1 MKNQWLNFMTGVIQV
16 NAKGK
21 GIERFINQ
29 CIQNDINIWNVK
41 RQGTESV
48 TFFMLLKDVSKVRRV
63 VRTFD
68 CKLFFIQKVGLPFL
82 MKKVLTN
89 SGFLLGLLL
98 FFVIMILLSN
108 IVWQIEID
116 GAQPQTEHQI
126 YQHLDEMGV
135 KKGKLQFLLE
145 DVDIIQ
151 QQLTNNIDSITW
163 IGVEL
168 RGTTYHFQ
176 VVEKEEPEEPEQ
188 IGPQHLVA
196 KKESVITKMFVEE
209 GQAIV
214 EINQHVNKGELLVSG
229 MIGKEDNTQIVAA
242 RGKVYGETW
251 YRATVKTPL
260 SQTIHVLTGNSKSKH
275 LLSFGG
281 ITLPFWGFAKNDYRN
296 YETYE
301 TTKDLHLLNW
311 KLPVSY
317 MKNVIRETETV
328 ERVYSEKEAKE
339 LAIESAR
346 TELQTK
352 LDEDATI
359 KEEKVLHETNE
370 NGKLKVEIIYTV
382 IENIAIEKPI
392 IQGD

>member
-82 MKKVLTN
+82 MKKILTN
-89 SGFLLGLLL
+89 SGFLLGVLL

-145 DVDIIQ
+145 DVDVIQ

-196 KKESVITKMFVEE
+196 KKESVITEMFVEE

-281 ITLPFWGFAKNDYRN
+281 VTLPFWGFAKNDYRN
-296 YETYE
+296 YEAYE

-328 ERVYSEKEAKE
+328 ERVYSVKQAKE

>member
-89 SGFLLGLLL
+89 SGFLLGVLL

-145 DVDIIQ
+145 DVDVIQ

-196 KKESVITKMFVEE
+196 KKESVITEMFVEE

-301 TTKDLHLLNW
+301 TIKDLHLLNW

-328 ERVYSEKEAKE
+328 ERVYSVKQAKE